1 MKSKLSPS
9 DLISIIAAVLT
20 ALVSIVAI
28 SSELRDIA
36 SQMLKSELF
45 LSVLA
50 SVLGAVAALVSVW
63 IFYRVSR
70 RSPSLR
76 IFISHRH
83 EDKSLV
89 NKLSVSL
96 KQKGY
101 IVFNPDVMIKAGE
114 KIEEKTE
121 EIIKSSDLIILILSG
136 PEATSQWT
144 EKDKF
149 CGKTQSSDYS
159 IIDTTKSKTTKSIQ
173 DIKYLVLNNE
183 NLEKTMPTLLQA
195 VEAHRR

>member
-83 EDKSLV
+83 EDESLV

-121 EIIKSSDLIILILSG
+121 EIIKSSDFNYPYIVWS
-136 PEATSQWT
+136 
-144 EKDKF
+144 
-149 CGKTQSSDYS
+149 
-159 IIDTTKSKTTKSIQ
+159 
-173 DIKYLVLNNE
+173 
-183 NLEKTMPTLLQA
+183 
-195 VEAHRR
+195 